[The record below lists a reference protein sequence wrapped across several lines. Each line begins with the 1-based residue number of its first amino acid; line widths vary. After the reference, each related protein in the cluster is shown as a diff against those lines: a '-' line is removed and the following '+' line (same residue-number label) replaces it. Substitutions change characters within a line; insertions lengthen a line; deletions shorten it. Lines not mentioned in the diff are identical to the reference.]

1 MTGSRVNTSA
11 IGSTQNHKKCP
22 RPRIGMRRQ
31 TVGTI
36 SYATERVC
44 AITKIPVVS
53 VEAWSSSVE
62 NSRTARSHNRI
73 RHKINPRHRL
83 NKHKTAGHCYDNSR
97 IRNSHKKEESHVRK
111 KSQHKE

>member
-44 AITKIPVVS
+44 AITKILVVS

-83 NKHKTAGHCYDNSR
+83 NKNKKAHTCKLQTR
-97 IRNSHKKEESHVRK
+97 IGNVCE
-111 KSQHKE
+111 